1 MEAAIQGCQEKQKEM
16 RVFTWN
22 WSKLQLA
29 CGILN
34 ALPNTNF
41 KSNKNFMIF
50 PTEMTKLLLVE
61 TKMLIFYLLLFFNFA
76 EAEQPECTQPE

>member
-1 MEAAIQGCQEKQKEM
+1 MEAAITGCQDKQNEM

-29 CGILN
+29 CAVLN
-34 ALPNTNF
+34 ALPNTF

-50 PTEMTKLLLVE
+50 PTEMTKLLLVKA
-61 TKMLIFYLLLFFNFA
+61 KMLILVFFF
-76 EAEQPECTQPE
+76 